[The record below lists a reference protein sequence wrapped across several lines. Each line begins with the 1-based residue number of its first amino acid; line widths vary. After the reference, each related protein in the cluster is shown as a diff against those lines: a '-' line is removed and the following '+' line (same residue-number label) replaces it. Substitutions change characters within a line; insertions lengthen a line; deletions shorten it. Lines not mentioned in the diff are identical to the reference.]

1 MRMVILDKARLVA
14 ASINVERI
22 ISLGGC
28 DSDIFNKDY
37 QRLKEQLMAV
47 RATDTNIRFLYL
59 MGKNSNGAL
68 YFIVDSE
75 PSTSD
80 DYSPPGQ
87 IYSEAPASYR
97 ALFETRES
105 TVIGAVTDRWG
116 TWMSAFV
123 PVKEPKTGELVAY
136 FAADINAK
144 DWFAKI
150 MHEIDITVFVTIAL
164 LIITTILYLYL
175 WRREESTKSE
185 GKFRAIFENMQDV
198 FYEVEID
205 GRVLEMS
212 PSIEFVSKGQY
223 RREDIIGK
231 SLFEF
236 YADPAARE
244 VLIGELKKNGNITD
258 YEVMLKNKDGS
269 VTPCSVSAKIC
280 LGNPVKIIGSMR
292 DITRRKQTDRQLTES
307 EHRYRLLI
315 DTAMEAIL
323 ISQGGVYLKFVNPR
337 ATEMIGYSEQELLAL
352 PFSELIHPDDRQLV
366 HDNYRKR
373 TTGQPVD
380 SRYKFRIVKKDKAV
394 RWVEMSGTKIEWEGQ
409 PATLNMVT
417 DITEQRETEESLKKS
432 RELFSKAFATS
443 PDAININRMYS
454 GEYVAINDGFT
465 RTTGYTEKD
474 VIGRVISIWVD
485 PGERKCLVSAL
496 EKYGEVMGFEAKFR
510 MKDGR
515 QIIGLMSAKIIEN
528 NDEKHIISITRDITD
543 RKQAELALIAAKDQA
558 DAANLAKSQF
568 LANMSHEIR
577 TPLNGIIGFA
587 DMLLIDGELNQDQ
600 RESLDIIKKS
610 GCSLVDLISDIL
622 DISKIEAGKEDV
634 NKAPFDLYQILTGVT
649 DLLSPKARLN
659 GISLTVDYPPE
670 TPMEYIGDGRKIKQI
685 VTNLVA
691 NAVKFTH
698 QGKVEISARFKA
710 PECILKIKDTGIGI
724 PADKIA
730 RLGEKFYQGDSSIT
744 RGYGGTGL
752 GLSISMGLARL
763 MGGSISVESEVGKGS
778 VFTVKF
784 PLDMDSHETK
794 KTTRKITKRYDAKI
808 LVVDDDFTSRK
819 VCERYLKSLGCKVDA
834 VDDGISALFRLKDS
848 PCEYDVVLMDCQM
861 PRMDGYATTVEIRK
875 LDSEAK
881 HVPIIATTAHVGDG
895 EREKCIAAG
904 MDDYL
909 PKPLNLD
916 NLAEKI
922 SHWSKSSS

>member
-1 MRMVILDKARLVA
+1 
-14 ASINVERI
+14 
-22 ISLGGC
+22 
-28 DSDIFNKDY
+28 
-37 QRLKEQLMAV
+37 
-47 RATDTNIRFLYL
+47 
-59 MGKNSNGAL
+59 
-68 YFIVDSE
+68 
-75 PSTSD
+75 
-80 DYSPPGQ
+80 
-87 IYSEAPASYR
+87 
-97 ALFETRES
+97 
-105 TVIGAVTDRWG
+105 
-116 TWMSAFV
+116 
-123 PVKEPKTGELVAY
+123 
-136 FAADINAK
+136 
-144 DWFAKI
+144 
-150 MHEIDITVFVTIAL
+150 
-164 LIITTILYLYL
+164 
-175 WRREESTKSE
+175 
-185 GKFRAIFENMQDV
+185 
-198 FYEVEID
+198 
-205 GRVLEMS
+205 
-212 PSIEFVSKGQY
+212 
-223 RREDIIGK
+223 
-231 SLFEF
+231 
-236 YADPAARE
+236 
-244 VLIGELKKNGNITD
+244 
-258 YEVMLKNKDGS
+258 
-269 VTPCSVSAKIC
+269 
-280 LGNPVKIIGSMR
+280 
-292 DITRRKQTDRQLTES
+292 
-307 EHRYRLLI
+307 
-315 DTAMEAIL
+315 
-323 ISQGGVYLKFVNPR
+323 
-337 ATEMIGYSEQELLAL
+337 
-352 PFSELIHPDDRQLV
+352 
-366 HDNYRKR
+366 
-373 TTGQPVD
+373 
-380 SRYKFRIVKKDKAV
+380 
-394 RWVEMSGTKIEWEGQ
+394 
-409 PATLNMVT
+409 
-417 DITEQRETEESLKKS
+417 
-432 RELFSKAFATS
+432 
-443 PDAININRMYS
+443 
-454 GEYVAINDGFT
+454 
-465 RTTGYTEKD
+465 
-474 VIGRVISIWVD
+474 
-485 PGERKCLVSAL
+485 
-496 EKYGEVMGFEAKFR
+496 
-510 MKDGR
+510 
-515 QIIGLMSAKIIEN
+515 
-528 NDEKHIISITRDITD
+528 
-543 RKQAELALIAAKDQA
+543 
-558 DAANLAKSQF
+558 
-568 LANMSHEIR
+568 
-577 TPLNGIIGFA
+577 
-587 DMLLIDGELNQDQ
+587 MLLIDGELNQDQ